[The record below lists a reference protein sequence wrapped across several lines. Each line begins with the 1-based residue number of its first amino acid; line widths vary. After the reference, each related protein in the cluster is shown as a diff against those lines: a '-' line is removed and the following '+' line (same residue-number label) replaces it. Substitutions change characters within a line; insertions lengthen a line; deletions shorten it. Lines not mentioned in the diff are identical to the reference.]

1 VITIYRRHQEGCKF
15 TSRRNR
21 GCRCAI
27 WAEGT
32 VHGQKIRRSLDLRDW
47 EAAVRLVREWEIHA
61 PQSTV
66 TVVEAAERFV
76 ADAKARLRASSV
88 LKYEQSVKAL
98 KEKLGP
104 KTIRQVTVDD
114 VRALRE
120 SWKISPITMQKRLE
134 MVKAFF
140 RFCVASGWIDASPA
154 ALIKAPKFKQQP
166 TLPFEDEEVDRIF
179 TALDEK
185 YLEAHPFSNET
196 TKIKIRAFILVMLHT
211 GIRISDA
218 VFLKRERVK
227 NGKLFLYTHKTN
239 VPVWVPLPNE
249 VLEALKK
256 CEGDFYFSTGRGTV
270 KTWTTEWE
278 ERLKK
283 VFKLAGL
290 PEAHSHM
297 LRDTFSVRLL
307 RKGVP
312 METVAALLGNTVKVV
327 EKHYSPWVQARQNNL
342 EESVRRTWIGA

>member
-1 VITIYRRHQEGCKF
+1 M
-15 TSRRNR
+15 
-21 GCRCAI
+21 
-27 WAEGT
+27 
-32 VHGQKIRRSLDLRDW
+32 
-47 EAAVRLVREWEIHA
+47 RLVREWEIHA

-66 TVVEAAERFV
+66 TVQDACERFV

-98 KEKLGP
+98 KEKLGG
-104 KTIRQVTVDD
+104 KTLRQVTVDD

-120 SWKISPITMQKRLE
+120 SWKVAPITMQKRLE

-140 RFCVASGWIDASPA
+140 RFCVASGWISVSPA
-154 ALIKAPKFKQQP
+154 TAIKAPAFKQEP
-166 TLPFEDEEVDRIF
+166 TLPFEDEEIERILS
-179 TALDEK
+179 ALDK
-185 YLEAHPFSNET
+185 QYLQAHPFSNET
-196 TKIKIRAFILVMLHT
+196 TKMKLRAFILVMLYT

-218 VFLKRERVK
+218 VFLKRDRVK
-227 NGKLFLYTHKTN
+227 DGKLFLYTHKTN
-239 VPVWVPLPNE
+239 VPVWVPLPKE
-249 VLEALKK
+249 VLDALGNCKG
-256 CEGDFYFSTGRGTV
+256 EFYFSTGRGTV

-283 VFKLAGL
+283 VFKLARL
-290 PEAHSHM
+290 PDAHSHM

-307 RKGVP
+307 RQGVP

-327 EKHYSPWVQARQNNL
+327 EKHYSPWVQARQNKL